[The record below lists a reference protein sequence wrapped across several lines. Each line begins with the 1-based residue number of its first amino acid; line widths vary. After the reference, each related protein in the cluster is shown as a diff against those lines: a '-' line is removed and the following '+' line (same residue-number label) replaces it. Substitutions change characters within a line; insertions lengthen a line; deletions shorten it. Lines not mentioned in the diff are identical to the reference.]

1 MMNFINY
8 IPLAFEIKGIL
19 ENWEKTGKK
28 KKRFMYQISILD

>member
-19 ENWEKTGKK
+19 ENWDKTGKK
-28 KKRFMYQISILD
+28 KKGLCIK